1 MESAVGLGATE
12 FGMQQRSTKSSFGFL
27 ITEIIKLNQIY
38 MKMKINATEK

>member
-12 FGMQQRSTKSSFGFL
+12 FGMLQRSLKSFFGFL

-38 MKMKINATEK
+38 MKIKINATEK